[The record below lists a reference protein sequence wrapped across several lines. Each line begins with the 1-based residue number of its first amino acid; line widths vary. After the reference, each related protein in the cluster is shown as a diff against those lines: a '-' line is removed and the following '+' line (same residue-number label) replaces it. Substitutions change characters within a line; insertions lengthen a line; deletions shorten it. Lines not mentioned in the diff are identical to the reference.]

1 MKRVGVIERS
11 SWEKENPVR
20 KKNHKKDGF
29 ILQTLFVNNYITFWM
44 FWLTFEP
51 FYVIIFLN
59 PWVLS
64 FYRKIRTREKPVS
77 WHILQRGRNLIC
89 WYFYFVRQSCSL
101 LVLSLKEKFFFG
113 NWDYFVSQKT
123 KCVYFITHLPRTA
136 CIQEKNERHFW
147 ENNGKS
153 VEHFPLS
160 VRESDFQYSYAYK

>member
-1 MKRVGVIERS
+1 MKRVEVIERS

-64 FYRKIRTREKPVS
+64 LYRKIRTREKPVY
-77 WHILQRGRNLIC
+77 WHILPRGRNLIC
-89 WYFYFVRQSCSL
+89 WYFYFVRQRCSL
-101 LVLSLKEKFFFG
+101 LVLSLKERFFLET
-113 NWDYFVSQKT
+113 Q
-123 KCVYFITHLPRTA
+123 ITL
-136 CIQEKNERHFW
+136 
-147 ENNGKS
+147 
-153 VEHFPLS
+153 FPKRLS
-160 VRESDFQYSYAYK
+160 VSTLLHTSQELLVSKRRMRDIFEGIMESL